1 MEKFDAIEVIARTR
15 GKVDMD
21 SAPES
26 APAGSPTGA
35 EIFILWGA
43 LTAVVYSAEFVLWKY
58 LNLEWA
64 VWLWVLLPA
73 IGLPLMAAIL
83 SKAHR
88 REHKR
93 TRASK
98 LVLDYWI
105 LAACIIGVGGF
116 VFGFADLYEAV
127 ENPLICLLVGIGA
140 YLTGG
145 VLRSRSMKTCG
156 LVGAAIGIG
165 AFLLQ
170 GDLWFWQTAAVAAVG
185 IVSLLI
191 PGILHAR
198 SAAA

>member
-1 MEKFDAIEVIARTR
+1 MEKFDPIETIARTR

-21 SAPES
+21 SSPES

-43 LTAVVYSAEFVLWKY
+43 LTAVVYSAEFILWIF

-73 IGLPLMAAIL
+73 IGLPLMFTIL
-83 SKAHR
+83 RKAHR

-116 VFGFADLYEAV
+116 VFGFADLYEMV

-140 YLTGG
+140 YLSGG

-170 GDLWFWQTAAVAAVG
+170 GELWFWQTAAVAAVG

>member
-1 MEKFDAIEVIARTR
+1 MEKFDALEVIARTR

-26 APAGSPTGA
+26 TPAGTPNGSS
-35 EIFILWGA
+35 IFILWGA
-43 LTAVVYSAEFVLWKY
+43 LTAIVYSLEFILWHFF
-58 LNLEWA
+58 NLDWA

-116 VFGFADLYEAV
+116 VFGFADIYEMV

-145 VLRSRSMKTCG
+145 VLRLRLMKTCG

-170 GDLWFWQTAAVAAVG
+170 GELWFWQMPAVAAVG
-185 IVSLLI
+185 VVSLLI
-191 PGILHAR
+191 PGIIHAR